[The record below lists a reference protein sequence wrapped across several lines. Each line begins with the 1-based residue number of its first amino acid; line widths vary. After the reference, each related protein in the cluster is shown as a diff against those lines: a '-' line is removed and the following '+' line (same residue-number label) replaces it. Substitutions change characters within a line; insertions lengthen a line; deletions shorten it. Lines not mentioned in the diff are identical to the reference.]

1 MNGTRTLFTMHI
13 FGGCVPFIIFKRK
26 KEEARGKKKRL
37 AKGET
42 TAKGRCAVK
51 SQQSKHDHKA
61 KHTITTKQTFISR
74 ASHFS
79 KPQNMSDRD
88 RVWAQAYRF
97 GCRWFKSLGLW
108 SYSYQLKFIFNSL
121 IWNNERRLK
130 GKLYARQGELY
141 KLITMTLPLRKGKCS
156 S

>member
-1 MNGTRTLFTMHI
+1 MKGTRTLFAMHI
-13 FGGCVPFIIFKRK
+13 FGGCFPFIIFKRK
-26 KEEARGKKKRL
+26 KEGAEGKKKRL

-42 TAKGRCAVK
+42 TAKGRCAIK

-61 KHTITTKQTFISR
+61 KHNKTTKQTFISR

-88 RVWAQAYRF
+88 RVWAQAYHF

-108 SYSYQLKFIFNSL
+108 SCSYQLKFILISL
-121 IWNNERRLK
+121 TWNNKRRLK
-130 GKLYARQGELY
+130 GKPYARQGELY
-141 KLITMTLPLRKGKCS
+141 KLITITLPLRKGKCTR
-156 S
+156 